1 MSDLKKLDAL
11 FVALSG
17 KEDKARYA
25 AFKELCQLTEG
36 KADWIYDKFYGLA
49 EKLTS
54 ENSYQRS
61 IGFILLANL
70 SKSDSEKRNLKITER
85 LLSIL
90 DDEKFITA
98 RLAIQNAWKF
108 AVSISEMEKNVLT
121 ALKTAYYES
130 RHLAAHPNLIRGDVI
145 LSLRNIYNFY
155 KDEDI
160 LNEVKKMIEEEND
173 LKTKK
178 ALLKTA
184 GLK

>member
-11 FVALSG
+11 FISLAG
-17 KEDKARYA
+17 KEDNARYA
-25 AFKELCQLTEG
+25 AFKELCKMTEE
-36 KADWIYDKFYGLA
+36 KADWIYDKIYQLA
-49 EKLTS
+49 EKLDS
-54 ENSYQRS
+54 GNSYQRN

-70 SKSDSEKRNLKITER
+70 SKSDAEKRIPEFSNR
-85 LLSIL
+85 LFNAL

-98 RLAIQNAWKF
+98 RLAIQNVWKF
-108 AVSISEMEKNVLT
+108 AVGLSELKKEVLS
-121 ALKTAYYES
+121 ALKSAYYEN
-130 RHLAAHPNLIRGDVI
+130 RHLATHPNLIRGDVI
-145 LSLRNIYNFY
+145 LSLRNIYDFY

-160 LNEVKKMIEEEND
+160 LNEVKKMIEVEND